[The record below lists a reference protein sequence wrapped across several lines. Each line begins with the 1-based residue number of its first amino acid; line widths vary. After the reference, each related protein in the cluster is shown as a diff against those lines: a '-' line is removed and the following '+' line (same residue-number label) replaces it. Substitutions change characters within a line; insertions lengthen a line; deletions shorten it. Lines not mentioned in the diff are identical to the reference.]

1 MRPRSAYLFGIG
13 LALPLVALVAGL
25 QVPTVAASPQDPT
38 TRDPTTAVNRSL
50 KGDRLPP
57 NLPATTANPS
67 DLQGSQAPRMRPTL
81 PEGCEAT
88 VSVMTRSLLA
98 QTAGRCIS

>member
-13 LALPLVALVAGL
+13 LALPMVALVAGL
-25 QVPTVAASPQDPT
+25 QVPTVAASPQ
-38 TRDPTTAVNRSL
+38 DPTTAVNRSL

>member
-13 LALPLVALVAGL
+13 LALPMLALVAGL

-38 TRDPTTAVNRSL
+38 TAVNRSL
-50 KGDRLPP
+50 KGDRLPA

-67 DLQGSQAPRMRPTL
+67 DLQGSQVPRMSPKL
-81 PEGCEAT
+81 PDGCEAT
-88 VSVMTRSLLA
+88 VSVMTQSLLA

>member
-13 LALPLVALVAGL
+13 LALPLLALVAGL
-25 QVPTVAASPQDPT
+25 QVPVAASPQ
-38 TRDPTTAVNRSL
+38 DPTTAVNRSL

-67 DLQGSQAPRMRPTL
+67 HLEGRQAPRTSPKL
-81 PEGCEAT
+81 PDGCEAT

>member
-1 MRPRSAYLFGIG
+1 ML
-13 LALPLVALVAGL
+13 ALVAGL
-25 QVPTVAASPQDPT
+25 QVPTVAASPQ
-38 TRDPTTAVNRSL
+38 DPTTAVNRSL